1 MGVILRILIF
11 ILKLLGILLL
21 VILGVLLLVLLVPV
35 RYEVVGEAGP
45 EKKEASGHASWLLH
59 LLHVG
64 FAYREETFSY
74 GIRVLGIHVFPR
86 KEKPPKE
93 MPAEEPETAEA
104 AEEPIEAGRDGPVPL
119 PGTGEKPTAEAQ
131 TDPADETARALGE
144 QVREE
149 QKKKP
154 KKAAKETIAA
164 YAEMTSYFDNSMT
177 QNELYNMFRYRM
189 QFGEAETRTIIA
201 SLVLAG
207 AKFKPE
213 N

>member
-154 KKAAKETIAA
+154 KKAAKETN
-164 YAEMTSYFDNSMT
+164 TS
-177 QNELYNMFRYRM
+177 RK
-189 QFGEAETRTIIA
+189 ETST
-201 SLVLAG
+201 S
-207 AKFKPE
+207 
-213 N
+213 